1 VFMAEMDF
9 LLRTT
14 TPFEDK
20 LLAMLEPASR
30 DLGYE
35 IVRIRLIGSRSKT
48 LQIMAERPDGKM
60 SSGDCERLSRGLS
73 PLLEAEDPIDTDY
86 TLEVSSPGIDRP
98 LTRLPDFDRWA
109 GWQAKLEL
117 DRSIEGQRRFSGE
130 LAGTEDQN
138 VCINLEG
145 ETETALIP
153 FDWLANA
160 RLVLTDDLIR
170 ESLRRRGADETELEE
185 LEKALDDDQVEFVI
199 DTESEPDTPTQH

>member
-1 VFMAEMDF
+1 
-9 LLRTT
+9 LRTT

-20 LLAMLEPASR
+20 LLAILEPASR

-35 IVRIRLIGSRSKT
+35 IVRLRLIGSRSKT

-60 SSGDCERLSRGLS
+60 ASIDCEKLSRGLS
-73 PLLEAEDPIDTDY
+73 PLLEAEDPIESEY

-98 LTRLPDFDRWA
+98 LTRLSDFDRWM

-117 DRSIEGQRRFSGE
+117 DRSMEGQRRFSGE
-130 LAGTEDQN
+130 LAGTEDNN

-170 ESLRRRGADETELEE
+170 ESLRRRGADENELDE
-185 LEKALDDDQVEFVI
+185 LEKALDDDQVEFVTDTDTTQ
-199 DTESEPDTPTQH
+199 DTETET

>member
-1 VFMAEMDF
+1 
-9 LLRTT
+9 
-14 TPFEDK
+14 
-20 LLAMLEPASR
+20 
-30 DLGYE
+30 
-35 IVRIRLIGSRSKT
+35 
-48 LQIMAERPDGKM
+48 
-60 SSGDCERLSRGLS
+60 
-73 PLLEAEDPIDTDY
+73 LEAEDPIDTDY